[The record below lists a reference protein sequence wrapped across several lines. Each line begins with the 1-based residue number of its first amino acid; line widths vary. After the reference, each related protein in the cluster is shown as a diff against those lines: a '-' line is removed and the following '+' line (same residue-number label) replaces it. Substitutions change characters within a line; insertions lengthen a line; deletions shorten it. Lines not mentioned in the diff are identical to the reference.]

1 MDDNY
6 LNLQTFRLLS
16 LVICTC
22 IVNLPFLLF
31 EVFFFI
37 IMIFDWM
44 YEAIPEELIYCM
56 LFVLWL
62 HFKINLMISLEMAS
76 ILMIYYG
83 INVGTLMSGDRWII
97 MILVNLL
104 GISKTL
110 LMLSLST
117 CLANIIHYHSK
128 KAKMA
133 PYFYITYK
141 LQILYQ
147 VYMFS

>member
-1 MDDNY
+1 MDNKH
-6 LNLQTFRLLS
+6 LNLQTLRVFS
-16 LVICTC
+16 FVICTC
-22 IVNLPFLLF
+22 LVNLPFLLF
-31 EVFFFI
+31 EVFFFTM
-37 IMIFDWM
+37 MIFDCL

-56 LFVLWL
+56 LFALWL
-62 HFKINLMISLEMAS
+62 HFKINPMISLEMAS

-83 INVGTLMSGDRWII
+83 INVGALMPGDRWIL

-110 LMLSLST
+110 IMLSLST
-117 CLANIIHYHSK
+117 FLANITHYHSK